1 MLETYKIEIK
11 WALILLIATLIWMV
25 GEKLSG
31 LHDQYLY
38 YQQYLT
44 LLFLIPV
51 IVIYY
56 FALRE
61 KKINFYQNE
70 MNYKQ
75 GLISGLVMTSIITIF
90 SAPNQYII
98 STIITPD
105 YFDNVIKYVI
115 EHKMMTEE
123 AAKAQFN
130 LQNYMIKSAVGA
142 AMFGIVINLIT
153 AFFLKSKEK

>member
-61 KKINFYQNE
+61 KKLTF
-70 MNYKQ
+70 
-75 GLISGLVMTSIITIF
+75 
-90 SAPNQYII
+90 
-98 STIITPD
+98 
-105 YFDNVIKYVI
+105 IKM
-115 EHKMMTEE
+115 K
-123 AAKAQFN
+123 
-130 LQNYMIKSAVGA
+130 
-142 AMFGIVINLIT
+142 
-153 AFFLKSKEK
+153 